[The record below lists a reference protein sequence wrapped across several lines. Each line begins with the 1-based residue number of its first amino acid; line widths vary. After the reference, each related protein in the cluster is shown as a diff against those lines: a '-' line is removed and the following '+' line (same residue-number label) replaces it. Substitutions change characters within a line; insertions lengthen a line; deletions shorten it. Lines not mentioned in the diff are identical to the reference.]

1 MKKFVRDALDSLRDD
16 WYETAQARKDGDLV
30 KDFNPIL
37 VYSLSSGGT
46 IRQSMI
52 FRQGEY
58 TGGSAWHTTATKVT
72 IKEFTDKY
80 EALGFQVVQRE
91 KPKAIRYDKQ
101 IVVGREKAGPDLE
114 LQARVIKMRLAG
126 LTYMKIEA
134 ELGMEGKK
142 GFFAMKILR
151 QAEAD
156 AF

>member
-1 MKKFVRDALDSLRDD
+1 MKKFVRDALDALRDD
-16 WYETAQARKDGDLV
+16 WFETAQARKDGDIV
-30 KDFNPIL
+30 PDYNPIL

-58 TGGSAWHTTATKVT
+58 TGGSSWHTTESKVT
-72 IKEFTDKY
+72 ISEFTEKY
-80 EALGFQVVQRE
+80 EALGFQVVKRE

-101 IVVGREKAGPDLE
+101 IVVSREKAGPDLE
-114 LQARVIKMRLAG
+114 LQARVIKMRLEG
-126 LTYMKIEA
+126 LTYMKIESA
-134 ELGMEGKK
+134 LGLEGKK